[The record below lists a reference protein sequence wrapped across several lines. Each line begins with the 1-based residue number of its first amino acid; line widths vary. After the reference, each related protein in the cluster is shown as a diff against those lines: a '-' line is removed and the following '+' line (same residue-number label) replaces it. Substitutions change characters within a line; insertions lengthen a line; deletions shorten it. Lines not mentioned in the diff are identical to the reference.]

1 MYFQFESCKTK
12 NAIGCDM
19 AQMSALFAMA
29 YANGAGGMMKL
40 LMVDDAAQEYR
51 IKGKYVYFMS
61 SFQE

>member
-1 MYFQFESCKTK
+1 
-12 NAIGCDM
+12 M